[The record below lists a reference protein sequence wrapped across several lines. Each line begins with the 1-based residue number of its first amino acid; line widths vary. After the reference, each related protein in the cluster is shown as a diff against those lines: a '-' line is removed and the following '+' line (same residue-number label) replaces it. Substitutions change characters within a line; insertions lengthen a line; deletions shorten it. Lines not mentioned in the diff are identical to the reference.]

1 MFTVLFSG
9 AVFLSSLSSHRAGGA
24 VNFSS
29 LAPASLTRVKMK
41 LELIPP
47 MTYHSVT
54 FWIAMGY
61 DLISISK
68 VLNKCYSAAN
78 SKDNGAPSSRA

>member
-29 LAPASLTRVKMK
+29 LAPASLTAADPCQD
-41 LELIPP
+41 E
-47 MTYHSVT
+47 
-54 FWIAMGY
+54 AE
-61 DLISISK
+61 
-68 VLNKCYSAAN
+68 AN
-78 SKDNGAPSSRA
+78 SANDLPLRYFLDCDGI